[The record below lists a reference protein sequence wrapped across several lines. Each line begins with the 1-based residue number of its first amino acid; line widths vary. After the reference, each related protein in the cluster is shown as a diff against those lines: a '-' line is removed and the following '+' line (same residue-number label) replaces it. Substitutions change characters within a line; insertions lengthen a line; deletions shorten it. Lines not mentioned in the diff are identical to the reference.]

1 MCLFTMQKK
10 VVIVDDIVNVLL
22 PIKLKRFQMTEEEYR
37 IIRRSG
43 VTDNDLEKIY
53 LSGKNVY
60 SFSQISLNTFFSFN
74 VL

>member
-60 SFSQISLNTFFSFN
+60 SFPKS
-74 VL
+74 V